1 MIDWEK
7 VHKDYE
13 ERKKQERIKL
23 KEFVKRLY
31 KENRGG
37 SFELPI
43 IDAEIIL
50 DLFEEVEKND
60 TKANGN

>member
-13 ERKKQERIKL
+13 EKKKIERIGL
-23 KEFVKRLY
+23 KEFVKKLY
-31 KENRGG
+31 REKIEGQ
-37 SFELPI
+37 FVLDA